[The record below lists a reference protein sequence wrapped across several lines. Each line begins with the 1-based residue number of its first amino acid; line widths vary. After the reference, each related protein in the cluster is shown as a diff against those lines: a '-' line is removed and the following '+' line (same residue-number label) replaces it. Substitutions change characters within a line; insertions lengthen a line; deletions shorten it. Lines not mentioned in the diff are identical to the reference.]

1 MQKGPQGSNFQ
12 MHPVI
17 MALSKVP
24 MKLTYAMVLVG
35 VLTYSGFIL
44 LALLTGQLTQIL
56 FSFMH
61 LVQLDFSL
69 LITVGL
75 FFLRSYYDTLDKAL
89 REIRYVFVIDDD
101 DYERYLEDLNKKMS
115 NARGVLFGVPFVV
128 LALISIFLFVMPTM
142 PNPLFPVAPLSLVW
156 LYLSVIEFSFI
167 MLPLFGVAIWLGI
180 VVMSVSKDIG
190 RKLEISVEPISPDR
204 AGGLVSFSEVLLR
217 GVFMYSILLV
227 LLIPLLAYLVH
238 NLSAISPLLSLIP
251 AVGLWLAIVTICVF
265 FLVPQYY
272 VHNILEEEKM
282 KHLSQVS
289 SEVNAVL
296 SNIRS
301 ILSSS
306 SQKSE
311 IPSQQLT
318 LVSLQLT
325 TFFEQVEKMKTWPS
339 TIWMAAKAISSLFLI
354 LLTFF
359 INQFLILYLET
370 IFG

>member
-1 MQKGPQGSNFQ
+1 MQKGTYGPSSK
-12 MHPVI
+12 MHPVV
-17 MALSKVP
+17 ALISRAP
-24 MKLTYAMVLVG
+24 MKIGYTMILVG
-35 VLTYSGFIL
+35 VLTYVGFFL
-44 LALLTGQLTQIL
+44 LSLLTGQTTQVF

-75 FFLRSYYDTLDKAL
+75 FFLYSYYRTLDKRL
-89 REIRYVFVIDDD
+89 REIRYVFLIDDD
-101 DYERYLEDLNKKMS
+101 EYEMYLENLTNKMS
-115 NARGVLFGVPFVV
+115 NARGFLLGLPFMA
-128 LALISIFLFVMPTM
+128 LAIASIFFFVMPTM
-142 PNPLFPVAPLSLVW
+142 PNALFPVDPLSPIW
-156 LYLSVIEFSFI
+156 LYLSIIEFSLI
-167 MLPLFGVAIWLGI
+167 MLPLFGVAIWLGV

-217 GVFMYSILLV
+217 GVFMFSLLLI

-238 NLSAISPLLSLIP
+238 NLSSSSPLFALIP
-251 AVGLWLAIVTICVF
+251 TTGLALAILTICVF

-272 VHNILEEEKM
+272 IHNILEEEKK

-289 SEVNAVL
+289 REVNAVL
-296 SNIRS
+296 SSIRG

-306 SQKSE
+306 PTKSD

-325 TFFEQVEKMKTWPS
+325 MLFEQVEKMKTWPS
-339 TIWMAAKAISSLFLI
+339 TLWIAAKAISSLFLI

-359 INQFLILYLET
+359 VNQLLLSYIDSV
-370 IFG
+370 IG